1 MDELGLCGFKNF
13 GNTCWLNST
22 IQCLLKTHPMNKLFL
37 QKNIIKQL
45 NHKMILTKEWLR
57 LIHGVNEENC
67 IITPL
72 SFFKSVIISAN
83 KNNYMFNF
91 NRQNDVQEFLVF
103 FIDSLHEELKHKVNI
118 SITGKI
124 VNDLDKM
131 AYDAMKQWKNYF
143 KNQYSEIIN
152 IFYGQ
157 TVSHIKVIG
166 EDIHSYNYDAIC
178 TFSLPINRDKEDT
191 HIYDCFDLFTNTQ
204 ILDGENKW
212 KYDKDGKY
220 YDIEKNL
227 MIWKFPNVL
236 IIHFKRFD
244 NNGQKINTLID
255 FPIDKLDLMKYCVGY
270 EKKKSKFSLFG
281 IINHIGNINSGHYY
295 SFCKNNDNWY
305 KFDDS
310 SVVKLKKE
318 NLITE
323 NAYCLFYKKI

>member
-13 GNTCWLNST
+13 GNTCWLNSS
-22 IQCLLKTHPMNKLFL
+22 IQCLLKTQPMNKLFL
-37 QKNIIKQL
+37 QKNINRHL
-45 NHKMILTKEWLR
+45 NNKTILSREWVR
-57 LIHGVNEENC
+57 LINGVYEENC

-124 VNDLDKM
+124 VNELDKM
-131 AYDAMKQWKNYF
+131 AFDAMKQWKNYF
-143 KNQYSEIIN
+143 KNQYSNIID

-157 TVSHIKVIG
+157 TVSHIKVID
-166 EDIHSYNYDAIC
+166 EDIHSYNYSAIC
-178 TFSLPINRDKEDT
+178 TFSLPINREKENT
-191 HIYDCFDLFTNTQ
+191 NIYDCFDLFTNTQ
-204 ILDGENKW
+204 ILDGDNKW

-227 MIWKFPNVL
+227 MIWKFPNIL
-236 IIHFKRFD
+236 IVHLKRFD
-244 NNGQKINTLID
+244 NNGKKINTLID
-255 FPIDKLDLMKYCVGY
+255 FPIDKLNLTKYCVGY
-270 EKKKSKFSLFG
+270 DKHKSKFSLFG

-295 SFCKNNDNWY
+295 SYCKTDENWY
-305 KFDDS
+305 KFDDTNVS
-310 SVVKLKKE
+310 RITKNK
-318 NLITE
+318 LITE
-323 NAYCLFYKKI
+323 NVYCLFYKKI

>member
-22 IQCLLKTHPMNKLFL
+22 IQCLLKTEPMNKLFL
-37 QKNIIKQL
+37 QKKMVNQL
-45 NHKMILTKEWLR
+45 NYKMILSKEWLR

-131 AYDAMKQWKNYF
+131 AYDAMKQWKSYF
-143 KNQYSEIIN
+143 KNQYSDIIS

-157 TVSHIKVIG
+157 TVSHIKVID
-166 EDIHSYNYDAIC
+166 EDIHSYNYAAIC
-178 TFSLPINRDKEDT
+178 TFSLPIDVEKET
-191 HIYDCFDLFTNTQ
+191 TTIYDCFDLFTNTQ
-204 ILDGENKW
+204 LLDGDNKW
-212 KYDKDGKY
+212 KYDEDDKY

-310 SVVKLKKE
+310 NVVKIKKE